1 MTVYEHFMLGGS
13 LALAS
18 GLQRRYGW
26 HMVALA
32 GVAAALP
39 DLDGLSIAF
48 GPQAYADAH
57 RVWGH
62 NLLVAGGMGAAAGA
76 CEYKFGVFERFSRS
90 AVLQKSPQTSS
101 ARPAGNVPGAVTPSL
116 AICALTGVLA
126 AFSHLAADLVYSYGN
141 GGHPWPLPLL
151 WPFSRRNWVIPILQ
165 WGDLGATLLFI
176 AEMFALYRWPSRA
189 TGIAW
194 LTLTLVAA
202 YVGARWLGSI

>member
-1 MTVYEHFMLGGS
+1 LTVYEHIMLGGS

-26 HMVALA
+26 GIVALA

-48 GPQAYADAH
+48 GPEAYANAH

-76 CEYKFGVFERFSRS
+76 FEFKFGVLQHFCRS
-90 AVLQKSPQTSS
+90 AVFQKNAGTQLEP
-101 ARPAGNVPGAVTPSL
+101 PAGDARRAVRPPL
-116 AICALTGVLA
+116 AVWTLTGVLA
-126 AFSHLAADLVYSYGN
+126 AYSHLAADLVYSYGN
-141 GGHPWPLPLL
+141 GHPWPLPLL
-151 WPFSRRNWVIPILQ
+151 WPFSRRNWVIPVLR

-194 LTLTLVAA
+194 LTLMLVSA
-202 YVGARWLGSI
+202 YVGARWVASI